1 MRMIKREIPVIGIS
15 TEIDIPGRI
24 SVKRKYVDAVLQA
37 GGIPFI
43 LPFTDNVQILQSVVS
58 FIDGLLLTGGGDI
71 SPVIYGEST
80 LPECGE
86 CCRDRDDFDYA
97 LLRLASERQIP
108 VLGICRGM
116 QIINT
121 YFGGTLYQ
129 DLPEQCP
136 SDVLHKSLDASVVS
150 RHNIHCRVDSELYRM
165 LGKKEVM
172 ISSIHHQAVRKLA
185 DGFKAT
191 AFADDGIV
199 EAIESVAVKN
209 VWGVQFHPELQAVE
223 GDEAMKGIFG
233 YFIRRAKDMLL

>member
-1 MRMIKREIPVIGIS
+1 MIKREIPVIGIS

-58 FIDGLLLTGGGDI
+58 SIDGLLLTGGGDI

-97 LLRLASERQIP
+97 
-108 VLGICRGM
+108 M

-129 DLPEQCP
+129 DLPAQYP
-136 SDVLHKSLDASVVS
+136 SEINHRSPDAFMILQHNVRCLRTGKLYSVTGKASLKV
-150 RHNIHCRVDSELYRM
+150 
-165 LGKKEVM
+165 
-172 ISSIHHQAVRKLA
+172 SSIHHQAVKKLA
-185 DGFKAT
+185 CGFKAS
-191 AFADDGIV
+191 AFADDGV
-199 EAIESVAVKN
+199 IESIESDSEHI
-209 VWGVQFHPELQAVE
+209 WGVQFHPELQAVE
-223 GDEAMKGIFG
+223 GDEAMKKLFV
-233 YFIRRAKDMLL
+233 YFISQARTLSC